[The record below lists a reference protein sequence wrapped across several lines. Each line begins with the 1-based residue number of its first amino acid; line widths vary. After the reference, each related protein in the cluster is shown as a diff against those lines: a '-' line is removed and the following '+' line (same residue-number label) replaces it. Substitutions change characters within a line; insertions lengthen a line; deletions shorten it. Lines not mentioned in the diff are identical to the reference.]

1 MQKFDQNVC
10 IWCMFIYVYGHVFL
24 CFKLELVFIQAC
36 CKLKCYILKVGI
48 LYTMY
53 HVVLFFI
60 QMKREKFLVLKSVS
74 SG

>member
-36 CKLKCYILKVGI
+36 CKLKCYIPKVGI
-48 LYTMY
+48 CTLYNVPCT
-53 HVVLFFI
+53 FFI